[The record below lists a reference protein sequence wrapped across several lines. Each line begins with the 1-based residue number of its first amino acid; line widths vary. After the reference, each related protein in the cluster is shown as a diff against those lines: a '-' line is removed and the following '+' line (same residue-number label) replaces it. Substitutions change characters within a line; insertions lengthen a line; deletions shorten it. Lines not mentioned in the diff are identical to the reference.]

1 MAEFSDHCG
10 DSIAGRLG
18 LGQKEWSHPS
28 KRKGKGRGRGRG
40 EKRRER
46 GRELVAPL
54 SVPFIC
60 CVALGR
66 ILNLSEI
73 LVR

>member
-1 MAEFSDHCG
+1 MG
-10 DSIAGRLG
+10 
-18 LGQKEWSHPS
+18 KEE
-28 KRKGKGRGRGRG
+28 KGEG
-40 EKRRER
+40 ERRR
-46 GRELVAPL
+46 GRELVVPL

-73 LVR
+73 LVH